1 MLKVGTSSD
10 MEIIIQYTNK
20 NEKQNKYHTIGTQS
34 NINIVDRGKIY
45 TPKSH
50 GPFYSGVKFVP
61 PEPISHKI

>member
-50 GPFYSGVKFVP
+50 GPFTFLAW
-61 PEPISHKI
+61 HRCNKIFIPA